1 MPLLFQKCPPLL
13 IWIWILLFFWSISCK
28 MLIREILDALFRDHP
43 AKQAT
48 SLLLRIQSKRG
59 DKMGQD
65 TIQTIRDAEEKAD
78 QIERQAEAECAALL
92 AQARSQAKEE
102 TDKRR
107 VAKARA
113 DNQQAL
119 HQAREKARQN
129 AGTGIGQRRIRN
141 PGKCRQTPLP
151 KKKKPSG

>member
-1 MPLLFQKCPPLL
+1 MSTFAN
-13 IWIWILLFFWSISCK
+13 
-28 MLIREILDALFRDHP
+28 LDMDFIVFLVYALFRDHP

-102 TDKRR
+102 TDKAL
-107 VAKARA
+107 AKARA

-119 HQAREKARQN
+119 HQAREKADKTLEQALASVESEIRAMQAN
-129 AGTGIGQRRIRN
+129 AAAKKEEAIRMI
-141 PGKCRQTPLP
+141 L
-151 KKKKPSG
+151 SELI

>member
-1 MPLLFQKCPPLL
+1 
-13 IWIWILLFFWSISCK
+13 

-102 TDKRR
+102 TDKAL
-107 VAKARA
+107 AKARA
-113 DNQQAL
+113 AGF
-119 HQAREKARQN
+119 ASSTRKGGQN

-141 PGKCRQTPLP
+141 PGNAGKRRCQKRRSHPDDLIRIDLTSMMNPERRPLILWRYCR
-151 KKKKPSG
+151 